1 MAPFVDLDK
10 TERSVIDPE
19 GGVRSICP
27 ATTGADAGIANAI
40 SPGMTKRT
48 LVILDLG
55 LFTLCGA
62 AANASAQPR
71 WGRERMP
78 QNGACFFEN
87 RDFGGRYFC
96 VRPGEDLRSL
106 PNGMG
111 DRISSMRLL
120 GTSAVTVF
128 RDSDLRGRSAR
139 FSRDV
144 TDLRRDG
151 WNDQISSLAVSPSG
165 FGGNGRGR
173 GRDRDYDDDLGYGG
187 WNPRAP
193 AWGRQTYP
201 REGACFFEDANFR
214 GDYFCVPRGGTYTA
228 LPRGF
233 NDRISSVRVFGAGVR
248 IYQDRDFHGRST
260 EIRRNASDLRGNWR
274 DSISSIRVF

>member
-1 MAPFVDLDK
+1 
-10 TERSVIDPE
+10 
-19 GGVRSICP
+19 
-27 ATTGADAGIANAI
+27 
-40 SPGMTKRT
+40 MTKRT
-48 LVILDLG
+48 LVILALG
-55 LFTLCGA
+55 LFTLGGA

-78 QNGACFFEN
+78 QNGACFFEH
-87 RDFGGRYFC
+87 RDFDGRYFC

-128 RDSDLRGRSAR
+128 KDSDLRGRSAR
-139 FSRDV
+139 FSYDV

-151 WNDQISSLAVSPSG
+151 WNDQISSLAVSPYG

-173 GRDRDYDDDLGYGG
+173 GRDRDYNDDLGYGG
-187 WNPRAP
+187 WNAGAP

-214 GDYFCVPRGGTYTA
+214 GDYFCIPRGGTYTS

-248 IYQDRDFHGRST
+248 VYQDRDFRGRST
-260 EIRRNASDLRGNWR
+260 EIHRDLSNLRGNWR
-274 DSISSIRVF
+274 DSVSSIRVF